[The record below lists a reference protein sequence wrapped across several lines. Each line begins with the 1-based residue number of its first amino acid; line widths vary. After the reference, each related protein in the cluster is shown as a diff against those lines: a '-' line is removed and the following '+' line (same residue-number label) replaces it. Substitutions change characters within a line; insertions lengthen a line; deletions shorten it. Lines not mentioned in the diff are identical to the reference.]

1 MTLNSELSWPVQKA
15 IREYVSA
22 KHANHQY
29 APSHTVIPQDP
40 HPLLR
45 AALYGPG
52 SNTPTS
58 MPPDDDIEYPGI
70 LPGKPFSW
78 SEIQHYPRTSLL
90 PTDVALYKSNPEL
103 LSELTFTASG
113 DMGDEAFRVSC
124 FLTTLGK
131 DSEKIF
137 YLVHADEGA
146 DAFGYSSRHFF

>member
-1 MTLNSELSWPVQKA
+1 MTLNSELSWPIQKA
-15 IREYVSA
+15 ITEYVTA

-45 AALYGPG
+45 AALYGPAL
-52 SNTPTS
+52 S
-58 MPPDDDIEYPGI
+58 
-70 LPGKPFSW
+70 
-78 SEIQHYPRTSLL
+78 RTSLL

-146 DAFGYSSRHFF
+146 DAFAYSSAHFFTLLETSQRVIIEGSN